1 MESENIPNGAL
12 FLPGKGIG
20 KLKRMLKKA
29 KTKKEA
35 IRIQA
40 CIKRKR
46 GKSVRA
52 ISICLEIPYA
62 TVHRQ
67 LDKIGRCGLDAL
79 LDKEKP
85 GAPCRLDKKE
95 RRQLYRI
102 VAGSPKKYDF
112 EGGTWTAKRLIVV
125 VKDKFGVEYTE
136 RGMQLLLHRIGLA
149 SRTPRPRHPK
159 AASAKEKATYRRR
172 IAALRGRYPEHRVC
186 MIDSASLIAGW
197 NMQRGWYPVGE
208 SVFAPITLSD
218 KRTHIVGALFDGE
231 LDVWF
236 AEQVNTDTIEEILRD
251 LLARKGKLIVI
262 LDNASWHHAKRIE
275 EGLVKEFNGDLVL
288 AHLPVYTPDL
298 NSIERQWRMIRKAIS
313 NVIYRTVKAMK
324 KAVTRALLSGDVRI
338 TRIATYAK
346 GKNAEPPTHCTVR
359 VEGES
364 MRCRYYLKKKKSR

>member
-1 MESENIPNGAL
+1 MESKNIPKGAR
-12 FLPGKGIG
+12 FLPGIG
-20 KLKRMLKKA
+20 VGRLKRMFKKA
-29 KTKKEA
+29 TTKKEA
-35 IRIQA
+35 TRFQA

-46 GKSVRA
+46 GKSIRA
-52 ISICLEIPYA
+52 IAIDLEVPYA

-67 LDKIGRCGLDAL
+67 LEKIGRDGLDAL
-79 LDKEKP
+79 PDKEKP

-102 VAGSPKKYDF
+102 VAGSPKKYGF

-136 RGMQLLLHRIGLA
+136 RGMQVLLHRIGLS
-149 SRTPRPRHPK
+149 SRTPRSRHPK
-159 AASAKEKATYRRR
+159 AASAKEKAAYKRK
-172 IAALRGRYPEHRVC
+172 IAALRGRYPEHHVC

-208 SVFAPITLSD
+208 SIFAPVTLSD

-231 LDVWF
+231 LHVWF
-236 AEQVNTDTIEEILRD
+236 AEQVNTDTIEEMLRD
-251 LLARKGKLIVI
+251 LLARKVKLIVI

-275 EGLVKEFNGDLVL
+275 KGLVKEFNGDLVL

-298 NSIERQWRMIRKAIS
+298 NSIERQWRMIRKGIS

-324 KAVTRALLSGDVRI
+324 KAVTRALISGDVKI

-364 MRCRYYLKKKKSR
+364 MRCRYYLKKNKSR